1 MGLLDWLTGQP
12 KFNRFEDSFA
22 MTRANLWAK
31 LQIAI
36 AQQQNEGRR
45 VWIVTHFAETFVEIQ
60 NLLADW
66 QFEYQICD
74 QEITPLSAL
83 ALTRDPSGSVLLILA
98 DLLTLADAVP
108 TNFDDSTAISIIVV
122 ERHPL
127 VDNDQ
132 KLEKF
137 AKRLSCPVR
146 FGYYLAIDDVVISR
160 AVSETTIQI
169 LRQLGMKDHEL
180 ITSNMIT
187 RRLEKV
193 LARERIHFTQN
204 QRADSATEWYRLNQ
218 NDTN

>member
-45 VWIVTHFAETFVEIQ
+45 VWIVTHFADTFVEIQ

-66 QFEYQICD
+66 QVEYQICE
-74 QEITPLSAL
+74 QEIRPQSAFES
-83 ALTRDPSGSVLLILA
+83 TRDQNGSVLLILS
-98 DLLTLADAVP
+98 DLITLTDAAP
-108 TNFDDSTAISIIVV
+108 ATFDDSVAIAIIAV

-127 VDNDQ
+127 VENDQ
-132 KLEKF
+132 KLEEF

-146 FGYYLAIDDVVISR
+146 FGYYLAIDDVVVSR

-193 LARERIHFTQN
+193 LTKERKQFTKN
-204 QRADSATEWYRLNQ
+204 QRADSAEEWYRLNQ
-218 NDTN
+218 VGN